1 MELQQ
6 KAKLLV
12 RLVGRYNPT
21 VLSDWQDWAQE
32 AALVLLEIPDATI
45 KEQLRELSKRVYR
58 LTRRSN
64 CMLLTEPASYTEEQE
79 AFAQAVI
86 DYYRQTDYTSTVNA
100 FRLQDTMKLRKLLS
114 SLCPKPGKGKASGNY
129 VKVLLD
135 NATPD
140 QMHTASRT
148 TLWRAKQRGYFYAH
162 H

>member
-12 RLVGRYNPT
+12 RLVSRYNPAI
-21 VLSDWQDWAQE
+21 LADWQDWAQE
-32 AALVLLEIPDATI
+32 AALVLLEMPDAST
-45 KEQLRELSKRVYR
+45 KEQLRELARRVYR

-64 CMLLTEPASYTEEQE
+64 QMLLTEPASYTEEQE

-86 DYYRQTDYTSTVNA
+86 AYYRQTDYTSTVKA
-100 FRLQDTMKLRKLLS
+100 FGLHDTMKLRKLLS

-129 VKVLLD
+129 IKVLLD

-140 QMHTASRT
+140 QIQAASRT
-148 TLWRAKQRGYFYAH
+148 TLWRAKQRGYFFTPV
-162 H
+162 